1 MFRELQKGLLDFA
14 AGACL
19 EVAGL
24 GLDSPVL
31 VFWDF
36 FEACVWALFDV
47 FVAAG
52 GEGLEAAARFELG
65 LVEFT

>member
-1 MFRELQKGLLDFA
+1 MFRELQKGLLDFTA
-14 AGACL
+14 WACL

-24 GLDSPVL
+24 GLDSPVF
-31 VFWDF
+31 VSWDF
-36 FEACVWALFDV
+36 FQTGVWALFDV